1 LSNAQPSTI
10 DELEGRALAS
20 PATEARQRAGA
31 GAGSAAW
38 VERPVTALSVER
50 LGKSFGSVA
59 AINDV
64 SFTVEAGEFVS
75 LLGPSGCGKTTT
87 LRCIAGFEQPDQG
100 RISLGGHV
108 LVDSDTGVFTP
119 PNKRHFGMV
128 FQSYAVWPHMTVFEN
143 VAYPL
148 RVKSRF
154 SRSDVQARVQDKLR
168 LVGLVGLEGRYPSQL
183 SGGQQQR
190 VALARALTMEP
201 RALLF
206 DEPLSNLDAKL
217 RERMRFEL
225 IEIQSKLGIPAVYV
239 THDQAEAMVMS
250 RRVIVMDRGSIA
262 QVGRPDEIYARPKTR
277 FVADF
282 IGLSNFI
289 DAEILAETGP
299 NQWRVRCPFG
309 ELHCTGEG
317 AQHIGRAVLLVIRP
331 ERLQIAASPLPGPN
345 AFSAQLRN
353 RYFLGPH
360 SEYFLD
366 VGGVVLRA
374 QADIDIGHIGGT
386 VHVRV
391 DPADCRVV
399 PHEPPAADLPE
410 GDPGRPR
417 LAVPEVAAA
426 V

>member
-1 LSNAQPSTI
+1 LAKVRRAAKPHRPS
-10 DELEGRALAS
+10 
-20 PATEARQRAGA
+20 P
-31 GAGSAAW
+31 
-38 VERPVTALSVER
+38 VERRMAALTVDR
-50 LGKSFGSVA
+50 LTKHFGSVA
-59 AINDV
+59 AVRGV
-64 SFTVEAGEFVS
+64 SFSVESGEFIS

-87 LRCIAGFEQPDQG
+87 LRCIAGFEQPDGG
-100 RISLGGHV
+100 RITLDGKV
-108 LVDSDTGVFTP
+108 LADPERGVFVA

-148 RVKSRF
+148 RVKMRF
-154 SRSDVQARVQDKLR
+154 SRRDVEERVNDKLR
-168 LVGLVGLEGRYPSQL
+168 TVGLIGFEARYPNQL

-225 IEIQSKLGIPAVYV
+225 IEIQSKLAIPAVYV

-262 QVGRPDEIYARPKTR
+262 QMGAPDEIYARPSTR

-289 DAEILAETGP
+289 EAEVISPIGHDR
-299 NQWRVRCPFG
+299 WRVRCAFG
-309 ELHCTGEG
+309 EMQCAGDDTLKAGEP
-317 AQHIGRAVLLVIRP
+317 VLLVVRP
-331 ERLQIAASPLPGPN
+331 ERVQVGGTPFSGAN
-345 AFSAQLRN
+345 AFDVRLRN

-360 SEYFLD
+360 SEYFLELG
-366 VGGVVLRA
+366 GGVVLRA
-374 QADIDIGHIGGT
+374 QASTAIETGGGGLHICI
-386 VHVRV
+386 

-399 PHEPPAADLPE
+399 PREDAAAE
-410 GDPGRPR
+410 MTEK
-417 LAVPEVAAA
+417 AEVAPVKQEPALA
-426 V
+426 GSA